1 MFLKEGY
8 FYLVSKPTG
17 YVMSTNGTNE
27 ESTKITVKEKTGEDF
42 QLWSFDNGKLV
53 SKSSSLVLDI
63 RGGDLKVGQKLLQY
77 GRKITMAHNQRWGI
91 RDGYIYASADP
102 RLVLDVEGG
111 SDASG
116 SQLITSIRKV
126 EDNDYQQWELVP
138 FEE

>member
-1 MFLKEGY
+1 
-8 FYLVSKPTG
+8 
-17 YVMSTNGTNE
+17 
-27 ESTKITVKEKTGEDF
+27 
-42 QLWSFDNGKLV
+42 
-53 SKSSSLVLDI
+53 
-63 RGGDLKVGQKLLQY
+63 DLKVGQKLLQY